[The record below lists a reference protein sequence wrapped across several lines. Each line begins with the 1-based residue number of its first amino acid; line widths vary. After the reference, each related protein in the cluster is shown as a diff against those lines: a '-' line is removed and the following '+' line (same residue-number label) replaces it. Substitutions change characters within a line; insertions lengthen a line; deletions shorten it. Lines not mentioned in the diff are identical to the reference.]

1 MEVHAHSHTE
11 KKKFTHYLWEF
22 LMLFL
27 AVFCGFLAE
36 NQREHMVEKKR
47 EKKFATR
54 VLSDLKEDSA
64 FLDKRIADLQDRQNH
79 YANFL
84 SIMTRSP
91 KPTSFDVLRSFG
103 QLLKGY
109 KPEFIT
115 TTYNQ
120 MKTSGSL
127 RYINND
133 DLITAL
139 QRYYEIT
146 VPKASGY
153 ADGIEKVFEN
163 NVTPYMIRHF
173 RFQKL
178 NNNATDTLTES
189 EAEIFNRTPESD
201 QEFVNIMGV
210 YQGACDGLLVQQKTA
225 LEACKEL
232 IGMIKKEYHLSER
245 TPLEK

>member
-1 MEVHAHSHTE
+1 MEVHAHTHTAR
-11 KKKFTHYLWEF
+11 KKWTHYLWEF

-36 NQREHMVEKKR
+36 NQREHMVEHNR
-47 EKKFATR
+47 EEKFAKR
-54 VLSDLKEDSA
+54 LLSDLAEDSA
-64 FLDKRIADLQDRQNH
+64 FLNKRIARLQDRQNQ

-84 SIMTRSP
+84 SLMTGSP
-91 KPTSFDVLRSFG
+91 KPTSFDIMRSFG
-103 QLLKGY
+103 QLLKSY

-120 MKTSGSL
+120 MKASGGL

-153 ADGIEKVFEN
+153 ADGLQNIFEN
-163 NVTPYMIRHF
+163 NIVPYMIKHF

-178 NNNATDTLTES
+178 NNTIDTLTE
-189 EAEIFNRTPESD
+189 EQAEIFNRTEESD
-201 QEFVNIMGV
+201 QEFINIMGV
-210 YQGACDGLLVQQKTA
+210 YQGACEGMLNQQIPA
-225 LEACKEL
+225 LKACKEL
-232 IGMIKKEYHLSER
+232 VDMIKKEYRL
-245 TPLEK
+245 K